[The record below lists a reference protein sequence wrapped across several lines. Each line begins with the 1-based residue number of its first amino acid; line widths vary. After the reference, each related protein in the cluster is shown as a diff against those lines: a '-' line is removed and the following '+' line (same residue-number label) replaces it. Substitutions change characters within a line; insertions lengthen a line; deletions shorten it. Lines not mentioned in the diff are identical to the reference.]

1 MYGNIIDW
9 GNVPTWVSAI
19 ITSSSFAVAARVYW
33 ENRQDKI
40 RGQAAKITVEL
51 PKRDESDVLNIR
63 SDRLYVRNHSDMPV
77 FDLHLVVHTYR
88 YPGGAQVEYWTDLES
103 STDRVDPGE
112 IVTLVRPMVRR
123 NALSLPKV
131 MGITFVDANGRR
143 WTRMVDGFLMDRA
156 GHQPSKYN
164 ALATAWN
171 DPALQDLKVLSAP
184 GMDSGE
190 PDKPVPDPRNDGT
203 A

>member
-9 GNVPTWVSAI
+9 GNVPAWASAI

-40 RGQAAKITVEL
+40 REQAAKITVEF
-51 PKRDESDVLNIR
+51 PKRDESDALNIR
-63 SDRLYVRNHSDMPV
+63 NDRLYVRNHSDMPV
-77 FDLHLVVHTYR
+77 FALNLVVHTYA
-88 YPGGAQVEYWTDLES
+88 YPGGAQMEYWTDLES

-112 IVTLVRPMVRR
+112 IITLVRPIAR
-123 NALSLPKV
+123 NALRQPEL
-131 MGITFVDANGRR
+131 MGITFVDANGRQ
-143 WTRMVDGFLMDRA
+143 WTRMIDGFLMNRS
-156 GHQPSKYN
+156 GHQRSKYN
-164 ALATAWN
+164 APAMTWN
-171 DPALQDLKVLSAP
+171 DPALQDVKVLSSA

-190 PDKPVPDPRNDGT
+190 PDNPVPDQRNDGN